1 MTRLF
6 VLCGHGNGDPGAG
19 GGGKNEA
26 DLVRQLAKKM
36 KELGGSDVEVLDTSR
51 NWYADGGVN
60 AALKKKIGSNPLI
73 ELHLDAA
80 SASAK
85 GGHVIIKDTMQPDK
99 YDKALAEFL
108 KKEFPG
114 RAELIVKRGNLAN
127 VNRSATHGI
136 NYRLIEVCF
145 ITNDADRK
153 KLLGNMG
160 DIAKGILGA
169 FGIGGTSTYVI
180 RKEGLWVW
188 DTYEGGRR
196 KLVQLKKGRRIQVT
210 GTREYGKNLWASFV
224 AKGTGKTRWFKIRS
238 LDGKNVYAVKE

>member
-1 MTRLF
+1 MTKLY
-6 VLCGHGNGDPGAG
+6 VIAGHGAGDPGAG
-19 GGGKNEA
+19 GGGRNEA

-60 AALKKKIGSNPLI
+60 AALKKKVGSNPLI

-114 RAELIVKRGNLAN
+114 RAESIVKRGNLAN

-160 DIAKGILGA
+160 DIAKGILAA
-169 FGIGGTSTYVI
+169 FGIGGKTVYVI
-180 RKEGLWVW
+180 QKDGLYVWNTYKSTRKKVS
-188 DTYEGGRR
+188 T
-196 KLVQLKKGRRIQVT
+196 LKKGRRIEIT
-210 GTREYGKNLWASFV
+210 GTLEYGKHLWASFIG
-224 AKGTGKTRWFKIRS
+224 KSTGKTRWFRIRS